1 MSLSELETLR
11 GLRRHRADRAE
22 RTLREAKRQQQ
33 TLVKHIEQAQGAL
46 VQRRQQ
52 QAEQSAQLLNEHQG
66 QIVTL
71 QTLQSWT
78 AKEHRL
84 CADTRSEEDRLLI
97 LHEQQDAQ
105 LITVQNAQQQV
116 SQCLRQVEKLQ
127 ELSTLLTQELP

>member
-33 TLVKHIEQAQGAL
+33 TLLTHIEQTQGAL
-46 VQRRQQ
+46 QYKRQQ
-52 QAEQSAQLLNEHQG
+52 QAEQSAQLLSEHQG

-71 QTLQSWT
+71 QTLQSWS
-78 AKEHRL
+78 AKERRL
-84 CADTRSEEDRLLI
+84 CADTRSEEDRLLT
-97 LHEQQDAQ
+97 LHKQKDAQ
-105 LITVQNAQQQV
+105 LIDVQNAQKQV

-127 ELSTLLTQELP
+127 ELSTLLAEELP